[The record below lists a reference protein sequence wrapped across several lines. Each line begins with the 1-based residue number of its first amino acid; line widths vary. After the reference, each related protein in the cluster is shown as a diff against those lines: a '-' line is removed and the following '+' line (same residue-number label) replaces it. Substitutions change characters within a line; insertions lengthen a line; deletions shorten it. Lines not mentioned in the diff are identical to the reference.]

1 MDANLFIDLPN
12 TQLEPGQRISGKILW
27 ALDKAPKEICLTL
40 GWITEGRGSQDSKI
54 EAELTWPSE
63 QTSGEESFE
72 FTLPPSPYS
81 FEGTLIS
88 VNWALELSVKK
99 GSAEFQLPLIVSPHA
114 QPIALNQVADE
125 SKRKSFSFLKR

>member
-1 MDANLFIDLPN
+1 MEPNLFIDLPH

-27 ALDKAPKEICLTL
+27 ALKKAPKEIILTL
-40 GWITEGRGSQDSKI
+40 GWITEGRGTQDNKV
-54 EAELTWPSE
+54 EAELTWTTD
-63 QTSGEESFE
+63 QTSGKETFE

-99 GSAEFQLPLIVSPHA
+99 GKAECRLPLTVSPHGTA
-114 QPIALNQVADE
+114 ISLNKIADE
-125 SKRKSFSFLKR
+125 STPKPLSLLNR